1 MTFDIIDYEEL
12 LSRLE
17 MSRPKP
23 SHLLLG
29 NGFNNSLGVR
39 TNYQEIF
46 NRMKKIYPG
55 YRKLEAMAEKKKYDI
70 ELLTEDLK
78 NAVQPDDRSFLAPYI
93 GQNIKLDFMKATNEI
108 VREKVKSV
116 YSEHTES
123 VYLLLRNFT
132 SYFTLNFDPLLY
144 LVLLRLKKENR
155 VINAYAFHQQKLPG
169 YQDLNEVQRE
179 IYEQVKGARQSGK
192 LTMTFDKL
200 VEDLGFSHETK
211 GYFTD
216 SAKRLFRQ
224 NKWARKDIEK
234 ACGQVWLEENI
245 RRYEANLKVN
255 DGFSPEDD
263 YLYSPEQ
270 NLFFLHGAFHI
281 IKKGARVQKIM
292 KSHNKAFLRRLEEA
306 IHSESQKIISVF
318 AGTTEDKTKEINSHS
333 YLQQC
338 LDELAKIEGTLVIL
352 GSSLADNDKHIF
364 DCINQSNVKDIY
376 ISSSR
381 SDAETKYQKALRLL
395 PKKSITLFD
404 RETIQYGPSS

>member
-1 MTFDIIDYEEL
+1 MTFDIIDYEKL

-39 TNYQEIF
+39 TSYQEIF

-234 ACGQVWLEENI
+234 ACGQVWLEEKI

-381 SDAETKYQKALRLL
+381 SDAETKYQKALRLF
-395 PKKSITLFD
+395 PKKLITLFD
-404 RETIQYGPSS
+404 RETIQYGPNS

>member
-1 MTFDIIDYEEL
+1 MD
-12 LSRLE
+12 
-17 MSRPKP
+17 
-23 SHLLLG
+23 
-29 NGFNNSLGVR
+29 NGL
-39 TNYQEIF
+39 
-46 NRMKKIYPG
+46 
-55 YRKLEAMAEKKKYDI
+55 
-70 ELLTEDLK
+70 
-78 NAVQPDDRSFLAPYI
+78 
-93 GQNIKLDFMKATNEI
+93 
-108 VREKVKSV
+108 
-116 YSEHTES
+116 
-123 VYLLLRNFT
+123 
-132 SYFTLNFDPLLY
+132 
-144 LVLLRLKKENR
+144 
-155 VINAYAFHQQKLPG
+155 
-169 YQDLNEVQRE
+169 
-179 IYEQVKGARQSGK
+179 
-192 LTMTFDKL
+192 
-200 VEDLGFSHETK
+200 SHETK
-211 GYFTD
+211 GYFTE
-216 SAKRLFRQ
+216 SVKRLFKQ
-224 NKWARKDIEK
+224 NRWARKDIEK
-234 ACGQVWLEENI
+234 ACGQVWKEEKI
-245 RRYEANLKVN
+245 RQQEANLKVN

-281 IKKGARVQKIM
+281 IKKGVLVRKII
-292 KSHNKAFLRRLEEA
+292 KSENKAFLRRLEEA